1 MSELRIS
8 TTRWVRRLKTPENRP
23 WCNKNFCKRNFQHP
37 IKPELTGSCVMWSF
51 NRLLELLSLY
61 SCNFLSPV
69 NPTVMVA
76 MFLSRAWQ
84 IWTQLLRKYFVI
96 FLIEPF
102 KRWMAIES
110 LTGHTFSFKSDV
122 WSFGVLVWEIMTRGQ
137 LPYNDLDNRE
147 GIMKF

>member
-1 MSELRIS
+1 MIS
-8 TTRWVRRLKTPENRP
+8 
-23 WCNKNFCKRNFQHP
+23 
-37 IKPELTGSCVMWSF
+37 
-51 NRLLELLSLY
+51 LS
-61 SCNFLSPV
+61 
-69 NPTVMVA
+69 
-76 MFLSRAWQ
+76 
-84 IWTQLLRKYFVI
+84 LRKYFVI

-147 GIMKF
+147 GITKF